1 MTRPIAART
10 NHDHFG
16 FYQIGPYKTYSKIE
30 AIEISARTGTDLK
43 WNFNDAVFE
52 NFNWKIEPPGD
63 LSFYYGER
71 ARQIRDKYDYL
82 VLMYSGGADSW
93 NMLKAFVDN
102 NIYVDEIA
110 HYVVKEETPLTLQEH
125 WNAEILKTSYPTAK
139 HLIET
144 NPTYRTTVQ
153 RVIDGGPLVIQKI
166 STANPHDYFYQ
177 EGGFFF
183 GAWGTTFAE
192 IRHTVHDYQQLID
205 KKKSV
210 CFVWGYDKP
219 TLTVNNQNKW
229 QFHFSESAS
238 TMYVKPKHQFENR
251 QDKFDEAFYWS
262 PDMPEIP
269 VKQAH
274 LLKKY
279 VEKLQ
284 YTDVDNFFVK
294 KISEP
299 PITYH
304 INFVRNNQLLMLTAD
319 AIHKLIYPGWDINSV
334 VASKPSSPTLS
345 DKDQW
350 WFRDLNDKRTSW
362 YVRGILDLKQRIK
375 KIHPKW
381 WFEHRFDPA
390 NPGSFRAGI
399 TPCRNSYD
407 IN

>member
-1 MTRPIAART
+1 
-10 NHDHFG
+10 
-16 FYQIGPYKTYSKIE
+16 
-30 AIEISARTGTDLK
+30 
-43 WNFNDAVFE
+43 
-52 NFNWKIEPPGD
+52 
-63 LSFYYGER
+63 
-71 ARQIRDKYDYL
+71 
-82 VLMYSGGADSW
+82 
-93 NMLKAFVDN
+93 
-102 NIYVDEIA
+102 
-110 HYVVKEETPLTLQEH
+110 
-125 WNAEILKTSYPTAK
+125 
-139 HLIET
+139 
-144 NPTYRTTVQ
+144 
-153 RVIDGGPLVIQKI
+153 
-166 STANPHDYFYQ
+166 
-177 EGGFFF
+177 
-183 GAWGTTFAE
+183 
-192 IRHTVHDYQQLID
+192 
-205 KKKSV
+205 
-210 CFVWGYDKP
+210 
-219 TLTVNNQNKW
+219 
-229 QFHFSESAS
+229 
-238 TMYVKPKHQFENR
+238 MYVKPKHQFENR